1 MYGNMEYE
9 NIWRND
15 SQTDFV
21 WDVIYENYP
30 TPPPFP
36 FDVITMS
43 EQVVD
48 LAW

>member
-1 MYGNMEYE
+1 MLEKFE
-9 NIWRND
+9 LLR
-15 SQTDFV
+15 
-21 WDVIYENYP
+21 DVIYENYP
-30 TPPPFP
+30 CPLL